1 MPVLCIAAGS
11 ELWHCSG
18 GGAAAK
24 AGIAPPGGTGL
35 PGPLPGAPAGGT
47 GLPGGTGL
55 NTG

>member
-35 PGPLPGAPAGGT
+35 PGPLPGARACRGARA
-47 GLPGGTGL
+47 
-55 NTG
+55 